1 MDQTFVSLAMREAK
15 NSAFPGF
22 NFPGL
27 ETALVLARDEESGVA
42 SSEAF
47 VQIQDES
54 QLGPAVPVEV
64 VSVRGASDSGAWP
77 STINMRPVSVSWEIT
92 VKAPT
97 SVQSCIFGISERNL
111 GGFETR

>member
-1 MDQTFVSLAMREAK
+1 MREAK

-47 VQIQDES
+47 VQI
-54 QLGPAVPVEV
+54 
-64 VSVRGASDSGAWP
+64 
-77 STINMRPVSVSWEIT
+77 
-92 VKAPT
+92 
-97 SVQSCIFGISERNL
+97 
-111 GGFETR
+111 